1 MRPKGKARM
10 RLSQYITR
18 RQAVQDA
25 RRMLERRAWPR
36 LEMSLIVAL
45 TGLCGFFASW
55 VMLHAGEARMAVRYP
70 AAVLVAYGCFLLL
83 LWMWLA
89 LRSSDLGDVPDPGG
103 LDSGSVGGASKDA
116 GVDFSV
122 GGGDFGG
129 GGASGSWDG
138 APSGSSTSFEVSSV
152 GDGGIGDAVGEGL
165 SSADELAIPLLILL
179 ALATLAIGAVF
190 AAFQVVAVAPS
201 LLAELLVDGV
211 LSYSLFRR
219 LRGRESRYW
228 LSTAV
233 ARTAF
238 PFLAT
243 AAMLSVAGA
252 LMAWHWP
259 GADSIGDV
267 LPARHAATTPR

>member
-1 MRPKGKARM
+1 M

-55 VMLHAGEARMAVRYP
+55 VMLHAGEGRMAVRYP
-70 AAVLVAYGCFLLL
+70 AAVLVAYGCFLFL
-83 LWMWLA
+83 LWLWLA
-89 LRSSDLGDVPDPGG
+89 LRKYELSDVPDPSGF
-103 LDSGSVGGASKDA
+103 DSGSTGGANTDG
-116 GVDFSV
+116 GVDFFGS
-122 GGGDFGG
+122 GGDFGG
-129 GGASGSWDG
+129 GGASGGWDGVG
-138 APSGSSTSFEVSSV
+138 APSGSTGTSFEVSTA

-165 SSADELAIPLLILL
+165 ASADELAIPLLILL

-190 AAFQVVAVAPS
+190 AALQVVAVAPS

-219 LRGRESRYW
+219 LRGSESRYW
-228 LSTAV
+228 LMTAV
-233 ARTAF
+233 SRTAF

-243 AAMLSVAGA
+243 AAMLGLAGA

-267 LPARHAATTPR
+267 LEARRATTTQR